1 MIHNTNFNQIT
12 FIDWS
17 KMFIMPKHVF
27 YDLSNA
33 TTILTQ
39 LKK

>member
-1 MIHNTNFNQIT
+1 MFLTIIVNLMTHNTNFNKIT

-27 YDLSNA
+27 
-33 TTILTQ
+33 
-39 LKK
+39 